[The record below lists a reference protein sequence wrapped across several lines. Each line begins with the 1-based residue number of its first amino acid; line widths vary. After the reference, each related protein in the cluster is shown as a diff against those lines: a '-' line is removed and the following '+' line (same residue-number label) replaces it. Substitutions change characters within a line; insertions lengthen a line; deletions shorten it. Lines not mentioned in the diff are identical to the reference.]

1 MSLQSPATMRF
12 NALLNGLNNLG
23 LRDHDIAENLGYSR
37 QYISLL
43 RSKRPPP
50 ARIVAA
56 VQALLVSKLAEV
68 EAAHQREADRLAAQR
83 KAFEAEIA
91 A

>member
-1 MSLQSPATMRF
+1 MLLKTPASMHF
-12 NALLNGLNNLG
+12 NALMNALNNIG
-23 LRDHDIAENLGYSR
+23 LRDHQIAESLGYSR
-37 QYISLL
+37 QYLSLL

-50 ARIVAA
+50 ARITAQ

-68 EAAHQREADRLAAQR
+68 QAAHQQEADRLAAQR